1 MLSSSNKQKLREVR
15 NIVCK
20 ILTSPS
26 EGVNMIDLVDI
37 YNLLSTV
44 ISDESTE
51 PADGQRETVE
61 IPVSVFKLIP
71 YILEEST
78 LDNSSIANLINC
90 MNLRAEELMSRGDV
104 MSDLTLKSGI
114 KAIKDLKSRLD
125 AVRSLAQTC
134 VTEANLSDDTTE
146 YIFTGMM
153 SDLNV
158 AKKLQSK
165 LG

>member
-1 MLSSSNKQKLREVR
+1 MKLSKKGKAHVR
-15 NIVCK
+15 NMLDKLSVSLVTDQPVDKSFVEDMYTLLC
-20 ILTSPS
+20 
-26 EGVNMIDLVDI
+26 DL
-37 YNLLSTV
+37 YNSG
-44 ISDESTE
+44 SD
-51 PADGQRETVE
+51 ETVE
-61 IPVSVFKLIP
+61 ISTSVFKLIP

-134 VTEANLSDDTTE
+134 VTEADLSDDTTE

>member
-1 MLSSSNKQKLREVR
+1 MKLSKKGKAHVR
-15 NIVCK
+15 NMLDKLSVSLVTDQPVDKSFVEDMYTLLC
-20 ILTSPS
+20 
-26 EGVNMIDLVDI
+26 DL
-37 YNLLSTV
+37 YNSG
-44 ISDESTE
+44 SD
-51 PADGQRETVE
+51 ETVE
-61 IPVSVFKLIP
+61 IPTSVFKLIP

-134 VTEANLSDDTTE
+134 VTEADLSDDTTE

>member
-1 MLSSSNKQKLREVR
+1 MKLSKKGKAHVR
-15 NIVCK
+15 NMLDKLSMSLITDQPVDKSVVEDMYTLLC
-20 ILTSPS
+20 
-26 EGVNMIDLVDI
+26 DL
-37 YNLLSTV
+37 YNSG
-44 ISDESTE
+44 SD
-51 PADGQRETVE
+51 ETVE
-61 IPVSVFKLIP
+61 IPTSVFKLIP

-134 VTEANLSDDTTE
+134 VTEADLSDDTTE

>member
-1 MLSSSNKQKLREVR
+1 MKLSKKGKAHVR
-15 NIVCK
+15 NLLDKLSMSLI
-20 ILTSPS
+20 TDQP
-26 EGVNMIDLVDI
+26 IDKSVVEDMYTLLCDL
-37 YNLLSTV
+37 YNSG
-44 ISDESTE
+44 SN
-51 PADGQRETVE
+51 ETVE
-61 IPVSVFKLIP
+61 IPTSVFKMIP

-90 MNLRAEELMSRGDV
+90 MNLRADELMSRGDV

-134 VTEANLSDDTTE
+134 VTEADLSDDTTE

-153 SDLNV
+153 SDLNA

>member
-1 MLSSSNKQKLREVR
+1 MKLSKKGKAHVR
-15 NIVCK
+15 NMLDKLSVSLVTDQPVDKSFVEDMYTLLC
-20 ILTSPS
+20 
-26 EGVNMIDLVDI
+26 DL
-37 YNLLSTV
+37 YNSG
-44 ISDESTE
+44 SD
-51 PADGQRETVE
+51 ETVE
-61 IPVSVFKLIP
+61 IPTSVFKLIP

-134 VTEANLSDDTTE
+134 VTEADLPDDTTE

>member
-1 MLSSSNKQKLREVR
+1 MKLSKEGKAHVR
-15 NIVCK
+15 NMLDKLSVSLVTDQPVDKSFVEDMYTLLC
-20 ILTSPS
+20 
-26 EGVNMIDLVDI
+26 DL
-37 YNLLSTV
+37 YNSG
-44 ISDESTE
+44 SD
-51 PADGQRETVE
+51 ETVE
-61 IPVSVFKLIP
+61 IPTSVFKLIP

-134 VTEANLSDDTTE
+134 VTEADLSDDTTE

>member
-1 MLSSSNKQKLREVR
+1 MKLSKKGKAHVR
-15 NIVCK
+15 NMLDKLSMSLITDQPVDKSVVEDMYTLLC
-20 ILTSPS
+20 
-26 EGVNMIDLVDI
+26 DL
-37 YNLLSTV
+37 YNSG
-44 ISDESTE
+44 SD
-51 PADGQRETVE
+51 ETVE
-61 IPVSVFKLIP
+61 IPTSVFKLIP

>member
-1 MLSSSNKQKLREVR
+1 MKLSKKSKAHVR
-15 NIVCK
+15 NMLDKLSVSLITDQPVDKSFVEDMYTLLC
-20 ILTSPS
+20 
-26 EGVNMIDLVDI
+26 DL
-37 YNLLSTV
+37 YNSG
-44 ISDESTE
+44 SD
-51 PADGQRETVE
+51 ETVE
-61 IPVSVFKLIP
+61 IPTSVFKLIP

-134 VTEANLSDDTTE
+134 VTEADLSDDTTE

>member
-1 MLSSSNKQKLREVR
+1 MKLSKRGKAHVQNMLDKLSMSLITDQPVDKSVVE
-15 NIVCK
+15 
-20 ILTSPS
+20 
-26 EGVNMIDLVDI
+26 NMYTLLCDL
-37 YNLLSTV
+37 YNSG
-44 ISDESTE
+44 SD
-51 PADGQRETVE
+51 ETVE
-61 IPVSVFKLIP
+61 IPTSVFKLIP

-90 MNLRAEELMSRGDV
+90 MNLRADEMMSRGDV

>member
-1 MLSSSNKQKLREVR
+1 MKLSKKGKAHVR
-15 NIVCK
+15 NLLDKLSMSLI
-20 ILTSPS
+20 TDQP
-26 EGVNMIDLVDI
+26 IDKSVVEDMYTLLCDL
-37 YNLLSTV
+37 YNSG
-44 ISDESTE
+44 SN
-51 PADGQRETVE
+51 ETVE
-61 IPVSVFKLIP
+61 IPTSVFKMIP

-90 MNLRAEELMSRGDV
+90 MNLRADELMSRGDV

-125 AVRSLAQTC
+125 AVRSLSQTC
-134 VTEANLSDDTTE
+134 VTEADLSDDTTE

-153 SDLNV
+153 SDLNA

>member
-1 MLSSSNKQKLREVR
+1 MKLSKKGKAHVR
-15 NIVCK
+15 NMLDKLSMSLITDQPVDKSVVEDMYTLLC
-20 ILTSPS
+20 
-26 EGVNMIDLVDI
+26 DL
-37 YNLLSTV
+37 YNSG
-44 ISDESTE
+44 SD
-51 PADGQRETVE
+51 ETVE
-61 IPVSVFKLIP
+61 IPTSVFKLIP

-134 VTEANLSDDTTE
+134 VTEADLPDDTTE

>member
-1 MLSSSNKQKLREVR
+1 MKLSKKGKAHVR
-15 NIVCK
+15 NMLDKLSVSLVTDQPVDKSFVEDMYTLLC
-20 ILTSPS
+20 
-26 EGVNMIDLVDI
+26 DL
-37 YNLLSTV
+37 YNSG
-44 ISDESTE
+44 SD
-51 PADGQRETVE
+51 ETVE
-61 IPVSVFKLIP
+61 IPTSVFKLIP

-134 VTEANLSDDTTE
+134 VTEADLSDDTTE

-153 SDLNV
+153 SDLNA

>member
-1 MLSSSNKQKLREVR
+1 MKLSKKGKAHVR
-15 NIVCK
+15 NLLDKLSMSLITDQPVDKSVVEDMYTLLC
-20 ILTSPS
+20 
-26 EGVNMIDLVDI
+26 DL
-37 YNLLSTV
+37 YNSG
-44 ISDESTE
+44 SN
-51 PADGQRETVE
+51 ETVE
-61 IPVSVFKLIP
+61 IPTSVFKMIP

-90 MNLRAEELMSRGDV
+90 MNLRADELMSRGDV

-134 VTEANLSDDTTE
+134 VTEADLSDDTTE

-153 SDLNV
+153 SDLNA

>member
-1 MLSSSNKQKLREVR
+1 MKLSKKGKAHVR
-15 NIVCK
+15 NMLDKLSVSLVTDQPVDKSFVEDMYTLLC
-20 ILTSPS
+20 
-26 EGVNMIDLVDI
+26 DL
-37 YNLLSTV
+37 YNSG
-44 ISDESTE
+44 SD
-51 PADGQRETVE
+51 ETVE
-61 IPVSVFKLIP
+61 IPTSVFKLIP

-134 VTEANLSDDTTE
+134 VTEADLSDDTTE

-158 AKKLQSK
+158 AKKLQSE

>member
-1 MLSSSNKQKLREVR
+1 MKLSKKGKAHVR
-15 NIVCK
+15 NMLDKLSVSLVTDQPVDKSFVEDMYTLLC
-20 ILTSPS
+20 
-26 EGVNMIDLVDI
+26 DL
-37 YNLLSTV
+37 YNSG
-44 ISDESTE
+44 SD
-51 PADGQRETVE
+51 ETVE
-61 IPVSVFKLIP
+61 IPTSVFKLIP

>member
-1 MLSSSNKQKLREVR
+1 MKLSKKGKAHVR
-15 NIVCK
+15 NMLDKLSVSLVTDQPVDKSFVEDMYTLLC
-20 ILTSPS
+20 
-26 EGVNMIDLVDI
+26 DL
-37 YNLLSTV
+37 YNSG
-44 ISDESTE
+44 SD
-51 PADGQRETVE
+51 ETVE
-61 IPVSVFKLIP
+61 IPTSVFKLIP

-90 MNLRAEELMSRGDV
+90 MNLRAEEMMSRGDV

>member
-1 MLSSSNKQKLREVR
+1 MKLSKKGKAHVR
-15 NIVCK
+15 NLLDKLSMSLI
-20 ILTSPS
+20 TDQP
-26 EGVNMIDLVDI
+26 IDKSVVEDMYTLLCDL
-37 YNLLSTV
+37 YNSG
-44 ISDESTE
+44 SN
-51 PADGQRETVE
+51 ETVE
-61 IPVSVFKLIP
+61 IPTSVFKMIP

-78 LDNSSIANLINC
+78 LDNSSIANLVNC
-90 MNLRAEELMSRGDV
+90 MNLRADELMSRGDV

-134 VTEANLSDDTTE
+134 VTEADLSDDTTE

-153 SDLNV
+153 SDLNA

>member
-1 MLSSSNKQKLREVR
+1 MKLSKKGKAHVR
-15 NIVCK
+15 NMLDKLSVSLVTDQPVDKSFVEDMYTLLC
-20 ILTSPS
+20 
-26 EGVNMIDLVDI
+26 DL
-37 YNLLSTV
+37 YNSG
-44 ISDESTE
+44 SD
-51 PADGQRETVE
+51 ETVE
-61 IPVSVFKLIP
+61 IPTSVFKLIP

-90 MNLRAEELMSRGDV
+90 MNLRAEELMSREDV

-114 KAIKDLKSRLD
+114 KAIKNLKSRLD

-134 VTEANLSDDTTE
+134 VTEADLSDDTTE

-153 SDLNV
+153 SDLNA

>member
-1 MLSSSNKQKLREVR
+1 MKLSKKGKAHVR
-15 NIVCK
+15 NMLDKLSVSLVTDQPVDKSFVEDMYTLLC
-20 ILTSPS
+20 
-26 EGVNMIDLVDI
+26 DL
-37 YNLLSTV
+37 YNSG
-44 ISDESTE
+44 SD
-51 PADGQRETVE
+51 ETVE
-61 IPVSVFKLIP
+61 IPTSVFKLIP

-134 VTEANLSDDTTE
+134 VTEADLSDDTTE
-146 YIFTGMM
+146 YIFTGVM

>member
-1 MLSSSNKQKLREVR
+1 MKLSKKGKAHVR
-15 NIVCK
+15 NMLDKLSVSLVTDQPVDRSFVEDMYTLLC
-20 ILTSPS
+20 
-26 EGVNMIDLVDI
+26 DL
-37 YNLLSTV
+37 YNSG
-44 ISDESTE
+44 SD
-51 PADGQRETVE
+51 ETVE
-61 IPVSVFKLIP
+61 IPTSVFKLIP

-78 LDNSSIANLINC
+78 LDNSSITNLINC

>member
-1 MLSSSNKQKLREVR
+1 MKLSKKGKAHVR
-15 NIVCK
+15 NMLDKLSVSLVTDQPVDKSFVEDMYTLLC
-20 ILTSPS
+20 
-26 EGVNMIDLVDI
+26 DL
-37 YNLLSTV
+37 YNSG
-44 ISDESTE
+44 SD
-51 PADGQRETVE
+51 ETVE
-61 IPVSVFKLIP
+61 IPTSVFKLIP

-78 LDNSSIANLINC
+78 LDNSSIANLVNC

-134 VTEANLSDDTTE
+134 VTEADLSDDTTE

-153 SDLNV
+153 SDLNA

>member
-1 MLSSSNKQKLREVR
+1 MKLSKKGKAHVR
-15 NIVCK
+15 NMLDKLSVSLVTDQPVDKSFVEDMYTLLC
-20 ILTSPS
+20 
-26 EGVNMIDLVDI
+26 DL
-37 YNLLSTV
+37 YNSG
-44 ISDESTE
+44 SD
-51 PADGQRETVE
+51 ETVE
-61 IPVSVFKLIP
+61 IPTSVFKLIP

-90 MNLRAEELMSRGDV
+90 MNLRADEMMSRGDV

>member
-1 MLSSSNKQKLREVR
+1 MKLSKKGKAHVR
-15 NIVCK
+15 NMLDKLSVSLVTDQPVDRSFVEDMYTLLC
-20 ILTSPS
+20 
-26 EGVNMIDLVDI
+26 DL
-37 YNLLSTV
+37 YNSG
-44 ISDESTE
+44 SD
-51 PADGQRETVE
+51 ETVE
-61 IPVSVFKLIP
+61 IPTSVFKLIP

>member
-1 MLSSSNKQKLREVR
+1 M
-15 NIVCK
+15 
-20 ILTSPS
+20 
-26 EGVNMIDLVDI
+26 
-37 YNLLSTV
+37 
-44 ISDESTE
+44 
-51 PADGQRETVE
+51 E
-61 IPVSVFKLIP
+61 IPTSVFKLIP

-90 MNLRAEELMSRGDV
+90 MNLRADEMMSRGDV

-134 VTEANLSDDTTE
+134 VTEADLSDDTTE

>member
-1 MLSSSNKQKLREVR
+1 MKLSKKGKAHVR
-15 NIVCK
+15 NMLDKLSISLITDQPVDK
-20 ILTSPS
+20 SVVEDMYTLLR
-26 EGVNMIDLVDI
+26 DL
-37 YNLLSTV
+37 YNSG
-44 ISDESTE
+44 S
-51 PADGQRETVE
+51 GETVE
-61 IPVSVFKLIP
+61 IPTSVFKLIP

-104 MSDLTLKSGI
+104 MSDLTMKSGI

-134 VTEANLSDDTTE
+134 VTEADLSDDTTE

>member
-1 MLSSSNKQKLREVR
+1 MKLSKKGKAHVR
-15 NIVCK
+15 NLLDKLSMMYTLLC
-20 ILTSPS
+20 
-26 EGVNMIDLVDI
+26 DL
-37 YNLLSTV
+37 YNSG
-44 ISDESTE
+44 SN
-51 PADGQRETVE
+51 ETVE
-61 IPVSVFKLIP
+61 IPTSVFKMIP

-90 MNLRAEELMSRGDV
+90 MNLRADELMSRGDV

-134 VTEANLSDDTTE
+134 VTEADLSDDTTE

-153 SDLNV
+153 SDLNA

>member
-1 MLSSSNKQKLREVR
+1 MKLSKKGKAHVR
-15 NIVCK
+15 NLLDKLSMSLITDQPVDKSVVEDMYTLLC
-20 ILTSPS
+20 
-26 EGVNMIDLVDI
+26 DL
-37 YNLLSTV
+37 YNSG
-44 ISDESTE
+44 SN
-51 PADGQRETVE
+51 ETVE
-61 IPVSVFKLIP
+61 IPTSVFKMIP

-134 VTEANLSDDTTE
+134 VTEADLSDDTTA

-153 SDLNV
+153 SDLNA

>member
-1 MLSSSNKQKLREVR
+1 MKLSKKGKAHVR
-15 NIVCK
+15 NMLDKLSVSLVTDQPVDKSFVEDMYTLLC
-20 ILTSPS
+20 
-26 EGVNMIDLVDI
+26 DL
-37 YNLLSTV
+37 YNSG
-44 ISDESTE
+44 SD
-51 PADGQRETVE
+51 ETVE
-61 IPVSVFKLIP
+61 IPTSVFKLIP

-134 VTEANLSDDTTE
+134 VTEADLSDDTTE

-153 SDLNV
+153 SDLSA

>member
-1 MLSSSNKQKLREVR
+1 MKLSKKGKAHVR
-15 NIVCK
+15 NMLDKLSMSLITDQPVDKSVVEDMYTLLC
-20 ILTSPS
+20 
-26 EGVNMIDLVDI
+26 DL
-37 YNLLSTV
+37 YNNGSN
-44 ISDESTE
+44 
-51 PADGQRETVE
+51 ETVE
-61 IPVSVFKLIP
+61 IPTSVFKLIP

-134 VTEANLSDDTTE
+134 VTEADLSDDTTE

-153 SDLNV
+153 SDLNA
-158 AKKLQSK
+158 AKQLQSK

>member
-1 MLSSSNKQKLREVR
+1 MKLSKKGKAHVQNMLDKLSMSLITDQPVDKSFVEDMYTLL
-15 NIVCK
+15 C
-20 ILTSPS
+20 
-26 EGVNMIDLVDI
+26 DL
-37 YNLLSTV
+37 YNSG
-44 ISDESTE
+44 SD
-51 PADGQRETVE
+51 ETVE
-61 IPVSVFKLIP
+61 IPTSVFKLIP

>member
-1 MLSSSNKQKLREVR
+1 MKLSKKGKAHVR
-15 NIVCK
+15 NMLDKLSVSLITDHPVDKSVVEDMYTLLC
-20 ILTSPS
+20 
-26 EGVNMIDLVDI
+26 DL
-37 YNLLSTV
+37 YNSG
-44 ISDESTE
+44 SD
-51 PADGQRETVE
+51 ETVE
-61 IPVSVFKLIP
+61 IPTSVFKLIP

>member
-1 MLSSSNKQKLREVR
+1 MKLSKKGKAHVR
-15 NIVCK
+15 NMLDKLSMSLITDQPVDKSVVEDMYTLLC
-20 ILTSPS
+20 
-26 EGVNMIDLVDI
+26 DL
-37 YNLLSTV
+37 YNSG
-44 ISDESTE
+44 SD
-51 PADGQRETVE
+51 ETVE
-61 IPVSVFKLIP
+61 IPTSVFKLIP

-90 MNLRAEELMSRGDV
+90 MNLRADEMMSRGDV